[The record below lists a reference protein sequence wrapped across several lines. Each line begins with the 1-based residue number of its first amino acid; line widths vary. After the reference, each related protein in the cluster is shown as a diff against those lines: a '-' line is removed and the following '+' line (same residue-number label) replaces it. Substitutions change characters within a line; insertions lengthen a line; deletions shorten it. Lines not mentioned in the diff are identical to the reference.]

1 MSINLVRYQQPSLQ
15 DAAWGVVSGDDVLPL
30 PTEYSTT
37 AEILGEG
44 VKVARR
50 LLAGESKPSP
60 LPLRALR
67 LLSPVTRPCRI
78 VAQGANFKTH
88 LIENKMDPNR
98 SFNVFFT
105 KSTASMSGPTDDIV
119 RPANVQL
126 LDYEVELGIVLG
138 KPITGPV
145 TVTPDELDDYIGA
158 FVIANDVSAR
168 DVQLSENQW
177 YKGKSYR
184 TFCPVGPYL
193 TVPDPGE
200 ASRWSELQLHLEV
213 NGELRQNEQASDM
226 LFGPAETLTELSQI
240 EDLDVGDLLITG
252 TPSGVALKLPSAIA
266 QRVAGLLPEARRWPL
281 FVKSQL
287 RTSGYLQPG
296 DLVTAG
302 ISTADGA
309 LDLGTQRNLVSS
321 P

>member
-1 MSINLVRYQQPSLQ
+1 MSINLVRYEQPSGT
-15 DAAWGVVSGDDVLPL
+15 DAAWGVVAGDNVLPL
-30 PTEYSTT
+30 PAEYNTT

-44 VKVARR
+44 VKVARQM
-50 LLAGESKPSP
+50 LAEDTKSEP
-60 LPLRALR
+60 LPLDSLR

-78 VAQGANFKTH
+78 LAQGANFKTH

-98 SFNVFFT
+98 AFNMFFT
-105 KSTASMSGPTDDIV
+105 KSSASMCGPSDDIV
-119 RPANVQL
+119 RPANVRL

-145 TVTPDELDDYIGA
+145 TVTADELEDYIGA

-168 DVQLSENQW
+168 DVQLIELQW

-200 ASRWSELQLHLEV
+200 VSRWGELRLHLEV
-213 NGELRQNEQASDM
+213 NGTVRQNELASDM
-226 LFGPAETLTELSQI
+226 VFGPAETLTELSQI
-240 EDLDVGDLLITG
+240 EDIDVGDLLITG
-252 TPSGVALKLPSAIA
+252 TPGGVALKLPSAMA
-266 QRVAGLLPEARRWPL
+266 QRLAGLLPESRRWPM

-287 RTSGYLQPG
+287 RTSGYLQSG
-296 DLVTAG
+296 DIVTAG
-302 ISTADGA
+302 ISTPDGA
-309 LDLGTQRNLVSS
+309 FDLGTQRNIVRAL
-321 P
+321 

>member
-1 MSINLVRYQQPSLQ
+1 MSINLIRYQQQSEE
-15 DAAWGVVSGDDVLPL
+15 AAWGVVSGNTVLPL
-30 PTEYSTT
+30 PAEYSST

-44 VKVARR
+44 VKVARH
-50 LLAGESKPSP
+50 LLAGQKKAVPVPLES
-60 LPLRALR
+60 LQ
-67 LLSPVTRPCRI
+67 LLSPVTRPCK
-78 VAQGANFKTH
+78 VLAQGANFKTH

-98 SFNVFFT
+98 PFNVFFT
-105 KSTASMSGPTDDIV
+105 KSSASVCGPTDDIV

-145 TVTPDELDDYIGA
+145 TVTPEELGEYIGA

-193 TVPDPGE
+193 TVPDPQE
-200 ASRWSELQLHLEV
+200 AARWSELRLHLEV
-213 NGELRQNEQASDM
+213 NGELRQNELASDM
-226 LFGPAETLTELSQI
+226 VFGPAATLTELSQI

-252 TPSGVALKLPSAIA
+252 TPGGVALKLPSAMA
-266 QRVAGLLPEARRWPL
+266 QRMAGLLPEARRWPL

-287 RTSGYLQPG
+287 RTSGYLKPG
-296 DLVTAG
+296 DIVTAG
-302 ISTADGA
+302 ISTADGEI
-309 LDLGTQRNLVSS
+309 DLGTQRNLVRV